1 MSENQQDGQAEIRKL
16 LDALSNFTTRAAA
29 RRGLLALGEAAV
41 PALIESLESPIEG
54 VAWCAAK
61 TLGELNAEAAV
72 HALEK
77 ALSRPGVADA
87 AGDALKRI
95 TGEEP
100 QGGGGPQASA
110 YTSVRRAGMLS
121 DEELARAFSS
131 RTLSCRKRGGGYT
144 VTVELAA
151 GRKQKVEMMLSLKD
165 TGGEPLVAFYT
176 ECGPADPARF
186 EWVLKRNL
194 SIPFGAFAVR
204 ESSDGDRL
212 VMVDAYLRESV
223 TIKQLRRAVDVL
235 ARRAD
240 KMEMDSTGRD
250 DN

>member
-1 MSENQQDGQAEIRKL
+1 MSEDLHGGKTEIRKVIA
-16 LDALSNFTTRAAA
+16 ALSNFTTRAAA
-29 RRGLLALGEAAV
+29 RRRLLAIGEAAA

-61 TLGELNAEAAV
+61 TLGELRAESAV
-72 HALEK
+72 EALEK

-87 AGDALKRI
+87 ARDALKRI

-100 QGGGGPQASA
+100 RGGAGPQAPA
-110 YTSVRRAGMLS
+110 YTSARRAGMLS
-121 DEELARAFSS
+121 DEDLARAFSS

-144 VTVELAA
+144 VTVELPG

-165 TGGEPLVAFYT
+165 SGGEPLVAFYT

-186 EWVLKRNL
+186 EWALKMNL
-194 SIPFGAFAVR
+194 RIPFGAFAVR

-223 TIKQLRRAVDVL
+223 TIKQLRRAVEVL
-235 ARRAD
+235 AKRAD
-240 KMEMDSTGRD
+240 KMEMESTGRD